1 MKILVLNCGS
11 SSIKYQFINMETE
24 EVLVEGVAERISEP
38 IARFTYKSKKYTV
51 KKQEMIL
58 RDHEEGLKHI
68 IDTLMDKDNGVISK
82 ASEISAVGHRLVHA
96 GEHYTDTVIVNDHVI
111 EVMTDCIPLA
121 PLHNPANIKG
131 VESVT
136 KELPGVP
143 QAGVFDTAYHQTM
156 PKKAYLYPLPLDY
169 YTDKKIRRY
178 GFHGTSHKF
187 VSHLAAEYL
196 GKDIKDLKII
206 TAHIG
211 NGASITAI
219 DGGHSVDTS
228 MGFTPLEGLMMG
240 TRCGD
245 LDPSIPIYM
254 QKTLGL
260 SVDETNDILN
270 KKSGMIGLSGIS
282 NDMLDIENKILKEND
297 EDAITAHEVYAYR
310 IKKYIGAYT
319 AAMNGLDVLIFT
331 GGVGENMPI
340 LRELV
345 CRDMDYL
352 GIKLDEKENA
362 QFKGGI
368 IDLTHKDSKV
378 KVLKVQTNEELAI
391 ALETKRILF
400 DEKK

>member
-1 MKILVLNCGS
+1 
-11 SSIKYQFINMETE
+11 METE